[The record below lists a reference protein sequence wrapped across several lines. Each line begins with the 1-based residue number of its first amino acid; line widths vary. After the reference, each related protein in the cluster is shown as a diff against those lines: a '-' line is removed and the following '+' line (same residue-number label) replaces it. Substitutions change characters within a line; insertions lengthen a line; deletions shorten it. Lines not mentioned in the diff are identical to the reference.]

1 MVFARGV
8 ISAAIKEKKDY
19 EDGINNKWRQMQSKF
34 LERAGTRRVRFEP
47 YIPNVVCLAN
57 DKDGK
62 DYESR
67 PIRIEA
73 KVIKQEL
80 ILNILLIFSLL

>member
-1 MVFARGV
+1 MK
-8 ISAAIKEKKDY
+8 I

-34 LERAGTRRVRFEP
+34 LERAGTRRVRFERCIVVYLCVP
-47 YIPNVVCLAN
+47 MNVVGLAK

-80 ILNILLIFSLL
+80 ILNILSICSLL